1 MKIINKFIFLS
12 FIIIKSVI
20 SDCSRE
26 EPISV
31 SGVCKLEYCTQAQYD
46 SKYCIINNTY
56 AKTKW
61 INNLIFIG
69 DLYFRYINF
78 ATYSEGHLV
87 VETTCYPPKAKRMFF
102 GLKSNGRPFF
112 TNKTNN
118 EETLYYSINLD
129 NDNQKSLESKGIIIQ
144 SSDNSNRGEFFL
156 SLSKLECNAEL
167 FDFNK
172 DEVYAKTISDFSN
185 TNGVCSL
192 RHTFFSYYNSDSQYY
207 YIFGFNS
214 YGDKLHLQKHIFN
227 SISGFQAAS
236 SYTNEE
242 TIIEDIFGQE
252 VSCFQTVEKLIICFI
267 LKKSEGKYYYYFI
280 KYNHYFGDINDYMKI
295 ESTIID
301 KATFYKCIHLK
312 DEVGVFAYYKNNTG
326 KFNPVILF
334 RKFASNQ
341 FQYFLSLWAGHYYR
355 IRGFFVLQR

>member
-1 MKIINKFIFLS
+1 MNSFFPKTNKIKKTFFNVFIMKIINKFIFLS

-144 SSDNSNRGEFFL
+144 SSDNSNKGEFFL

-172 DEVYAKTISDFSN
+172 DEVYAKTISDFSK

-280 KYNHYFGDINDYMKI
+280 KYNHYFGDINDYMKRTKMI
-295 ESTIID
+295 FHVNSYD
-301 KATFYKCIHLK
+301 VK
-312 DEVGVFAYYKNNTG
+312 D
-326 KFNPVILF
+326 FNI
-334 RKFASNQ
+334 
-341 FQYFLSLWAGHYYR
+341 
-355 IRGFFVLQR
+355 